1 MIPLIDLGS
10 QLKTFWKGAI
20 IIDAM
25 KNIHD
30 AWEEVKITT
39 FDILEKLDSSPH
51 ESLRDLRLQWREQ
64 LKLSQQQML
73 CIIRSHS
80 SPGVSRGVPSGTRN
94 PQLLHPHW

>member
-10 QLKTFWKGAI
+10 QLKIFWKGVI

-30 AWEEVKITT
+30 SWEEVKITT

-51 ESLRDLRLQWREQ
+51 ESLRGLRLQWRKQ
-64 LKLSQQQML
+64 LQM
-73 CIIRSHS
+73 
-80 SPGVSRGVPSGTRN
+80 
-94 PQLLHPHW
+94 W